1 MAQRE
6 LFSLP
11 AVSQRLGIGGM
22 HLYILNFKPMNSPIN
37 FNGAVLGF
45 SVKQL
50 LMCFIVSA

>member
-11 AVSQRLGIGGM
+11 AVSQRLGIGKVHFYFLDFM
-22 HLYILNFKPMNSPIN
+22 PMSGPIN

-45 SVKQL
+45 SVKQV
-50 LMCFIVSA
+50 LMCFVVSG